1 MKINVIRAHDDVLSA
16 DLHVDNIKGV
26 LAGLKFQFGEE
37 LTDRLLHDQY
47 KYVLMR
53 EDDPESAIALAPEV
67 LMSSFAEYDRLII
80 VRDLH
85 GETGVEIGAFVAGA
99 VGLAK
104 GTAAFAIVAAAV
116 NIAVAVGVS
125 LAISAIMQAI
135 SPTPEFSSDPSEAQK
150 KTSALFNGAPVIREQ
165 GGIVPWILGAPY
177 CGGVLI
183 SSGVS
188 SEDF

>member
-1 MKINVIRAHDDVLSA
+1 MQVNVIRAHDDVLSA
-16 DLHVDNIKGV
+16 DLHVNNIKGI

-37 LTDRLLHDQY
+37 LTNSLLHDNY

-53 EDDPESAIALAPEV
+53 GDDPESAIALAPEV
-67 LMSSFAEYDRLII
+67 LLSSFADYDRLII

-85 GETGVEIGAFVAGA
+85 GETGIEIGAA
-99 VGLAK
+99 
-104 GTAAFAIVAAAV
+104 VAAAIGATGVTATVVAAVV
-116 NIAVAVGVS
+116 NIVVAVAVSMAVS
-125 LAISAIMQAI
+125 TIMQAI
-135 SPTPEFSSDPSEAQK
+135 SPTPEFASDPSEAQK